1 MANHFDTD
9 NSDFLMGRDRM
20 NKEDWLKQ
28 QEMEVAIL
36 DKVTAHLKLLRDAA
50 AISSF
55 PGGLR
60 DFGIRKKQAYD
71 HWVAGE
77 NAGSFGTTAI
87 YRGPRLEVPTKFEP
101 GMEDCGK

>member
-9 NSDFLMGRDRM
+9 NSDFLMGRNRMKNIEIEIAALDR
-20 NKEDWLKQ
+20 
-28 QEMEVAIL
+28 AI
-36 DKVTAHLKLLRDAA
+36 AHLKLLRDAA

-77 NAGSFGTTAI
+77 GAGSSEKKTDNFWGE
-87 YRGPRLEVPTKFEP
+87 GL
-101 GMEDCGK
+101 EDCGK

>member
-36 DKVTAHLKLLRDAA
+36 DKVIAHLKLLRDAA

-55 PGGLR
+55 PGGLK

-77 NAGSFGTTAI
+77 GAGSANK
-87 YRGPRLEVPTKFEP
+87 YPTYKDDP
-101 GMEDCGK
+101 NWGAGQEDCGK

>member
-9 NSDFLMGRDRM
+9 NSDFLMGRNRM
-20 NKEDWLKQ
+20 NNIEI
-28 QEMEVAIL
+28 EVAAL
-36 DKVTAHLKLLRDAA
+36 DRAIAHLKLLRDAVA
-50 AISSF
+50 CQSL
-55 PGGLR
+55 PMNE
-60 DFGIRKKQAYD
+60 FGIRKKQY

-101 GMEDCGK
+101 GMENCGK

>member
-1 MANHFDTD
+1 MANNIDTD

-36 DKVTAHLKLLRDAA
+36 DKVIAHLKLLRDAVA
-50 AISSF
+50 CQSL
-55 PGGLR
+55 PMNE
-60 DFGIRKKQAYD
+60 FGIRKKQY

-77 NAGSFGTTAI
+77 TASSKV
-87 YRGPRLEVPTKFEP
+87 YKP